1 MVQAVEN
8 LTTLTTH
15 LVEAGPH
22 PRLAGWDRAVVD
34 VLDAAPVPGRADLLS
49 QRVGQ
54 RVELA
59 VRHDL
64 LGDAAPGAVIRL
76 RARLSFG
83 EIVAE
88 TDPAP
93 GDFAVEQ
100 PPD

>member
-8 LTTLTTH
+8 LTALTTQ

-22 PRLAGWDRAVVD
+22 PQLAGWDRAVVD
-34 VLDAAPVPGRADLLS
+34 VLTAVPVPGRADLLS

-64 LGDAAPGAVIRL
+64 LGAAAPGAVVRL
-76 RARLSFG
+76 RARLASG
-83 EIVAE
+83 EILAE
-88 TDPAP
+88 TNPAP
-93 GDFAVEQ
+93 GDFAVE
-100 PPD
+100 PPPG